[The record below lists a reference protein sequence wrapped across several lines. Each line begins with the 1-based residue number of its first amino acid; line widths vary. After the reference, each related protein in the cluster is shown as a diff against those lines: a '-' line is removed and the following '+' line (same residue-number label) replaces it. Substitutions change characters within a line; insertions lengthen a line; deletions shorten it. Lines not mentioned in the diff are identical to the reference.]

1 MEKKKKNRMKQKYFA
16 FLSYT
21 KDTISSIQ
29 VGCNGTVSAEKNEP
43 VKTVEAH
50 TLLLLTQ
57 LFSNK
62 IKQISTIFI

>member
-1 MEKKKKNRMKQKYFA
+1 M
-16 FLSYT
+16 
-21 KDTISSIQ
+21 
-29 VGCNGTVSAEKNEP
+29 GCNGTVSVEKNEL

-62 IKQISTIFI
+62 NKQISTIFM